1 MGLDEFLRSNTMS
14 FFQNLLSSGLGA
26 EALNYLATDELKDLV
41 GRQIEGVEGRRQ
53 AILDDATSRGQFQ
66 PFTVTSTLASAP
78 TDDTG
83 GFSVNLTPDQET
95 LQDTLMTQAAGA
107 FGEIGADRATREQ
120 EIFDRLQALRQP
132 EQERSRLALQ
142 NRLFNEGRQGL
153 ISDQYGG
160 TPEGLQFEKAIQEQ
174 LAADSLTA
182 MTQAGQERQQA
193 LALGSG
199 LLGQGYVPQQQALN
213 MLELGGQIARL
224 PTAVQQDY
232 YGGAINTGREGME
245 DIFGLQTEI
254 SDIEKRRL
262 DNIRDLLVSQAQQQ
276 SGIFSGGLLTSIGG
290 GVGGIIDDII
300 GAIF

>member
-1 MGLDEFLRSNTMS
+1 MGLDEFLRSNTIMGILS
-14 FFQNLLSSGLGA
+14 DLLTPETVIGYLQTEGIQNIADDALG
-26 EALNYLATDELKDLV
+26 
-41 GRQIEGVEGRRQ
+41 GIETRRQ

-78 TDDTG
+78 TDATG
-83 GFSVNLTPDQET
+83 GFNVNLTPDQET

-174 LAADSLTA
+174 LAADALTA
-182 MTQAGQERQQA
+182 MTRAGEERQQA

-199 LLGQGYVPQQQALN
+199 LLGQGFVPQQQALN

-224 PTAVQQDY
+224 PTALQEDY
-232 YGGAINTGREGME
+232 YGGAVNTGREAME
-245 DIFGLQTEI
+245 DAYQLQLFKGQTELDRLEMI
-254 SDIEKRRL
+254 KDI
-262 DNIRDLLVSQAQQQ
+262 LLGQAQ
-276 SGIFSGGLLTSIGG
+276 SAAGTGGLLSQVVIDPLDSLLDGFLKSI
-290 GVGGIIDDII
+290 
-300 GAIF
+300 FS